1 MTFETS
7 DLYMAAALIA
17 SGARRPDV
25 FFLEEREKGG
35 IVKVSWNY
43 SEGDK
48 IDSLVHELQSNE
60 MGVEPH
66 KFRTIHIALKKQAL
80 EIVDRKA
87 KDESAK
93 R

>member
-1 MTFETS
+1 MTYETS
-7 DLYMAAALIA
+7 DLYLAAALIA

-35 IVKVSWNY
+35 IVKVSWTY

-48 IDSLVHELQSNE
+48 IDTLVKLLESNT

-66 KFRTIHIALKKQAL
+66 KFRTIHIGLKKQAL
-80 EIVDRKA
+80 TIVDRKE
-87 KDESAK
+87 KDEAAK
-93 R
+93 K